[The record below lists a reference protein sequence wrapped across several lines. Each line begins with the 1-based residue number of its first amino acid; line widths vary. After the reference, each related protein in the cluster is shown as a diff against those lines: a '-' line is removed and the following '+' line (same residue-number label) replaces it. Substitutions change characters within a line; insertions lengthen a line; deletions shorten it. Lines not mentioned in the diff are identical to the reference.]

1 MGPSWLKSEKFT
13 VLTRVLKGL
22 QLSTPPP
29 LMPNRPAPIEFYYL
43 IVGCKPNIGLGESVK
58 LCGIKDTLLLIKS
71 FE

>member
-43 IVGCKPNIGLGESVK
+43 SVGCKPNIGLGESVK
-58 LCGIKDTLLLIKS
+58 LCGSKDTLLLIKS

>member
-22 QLSTPPP
+22 QLSTLLP

-43 IVGCKPNIGLGESVK
+43 SVGCKPNIGLGESVK
-58 LCGIKDTLLLIKS
+58 LCGSKDTLLLIKS

>member
-22 QLSTPPP
+22 QLSTPLP
-29 LMPNRPAPIEFYYL
+29 LMPNRPAPIEFYYFS
-43 IVGCKPNIGLGESVK
+43 VGCKPNIGLGESVK
-58 LCGIKDTLLLIKS
+58 LCGSKDTLLLIKS

>member
-22 QLSTPPP
+22 QLSYAQA
-29 LMPNRPAPIEFYYL
+29 PAPIEFYYL
-43 IVGCKPNIGLGESVK
+43 SVGCKPNNIGLGKSLK
-58 LCGIKDTLLLIKS
+58 RGGHSTTLLIKS